1 MYWTTEYWIPEL
13 VARGECINFS
23 YCMMIDDDVPIPHNL
38 QVPVNILS
46 RNPDIKAICYVIE
59 AKTEDGSANALVE
72 LQDAEYKLAGLVKQ
86 FQWQYG
92 TTLCCHGAIS
102 LWRRDVLGRKI
113 LWDHDTEFHG
123 EDLYMGILL
132 HRMQKNYAI
141 MVLSDAIVPTYAP
154 EDMLTLFRQRVT
166 SWDLCAQRKFMT
178 QVKCFLTGW
187 CNTRT
192 LILKPF
198 ILQEVFNVMLDWIR
212 IYLMTALL
220 VRNPVGLLLCFILF
234 YGILYVEMILFNYAV
249 LRSRPDLKVKVR
261 TIILFPFYRTL
272 SLAFRLYALL
282 RNAMIYAL
290 RRKKMTIAQ
299 REETVHDLPPVPPV
313 SNPDWFSIWNKNKV
327 SDDKLTNDLTG
338 ELVKPLMV
346 LITDPMERRR
356 LRLLVR
362 AFLMYRKLLIE
373 NSQVKLIQILR
384 PADGA
389 PGDRTARQLATS
401 MNHLKLHFEEC
412 LKQMMST
419 RFDSF
424 KKRLR
429 KSMHQW
435 TNSKQHFFYE
445 EKYDH
450 AQGDNVLIN
459 EIIEANY
466 RVLESIEELIHAT
479 RCVVV
484 SLSRRI
490 SHSLASRPS
499 LGS

>member
-1 MYWTTEYWIPEL
+1 
-13 VARGECINFS
+13 
-23 YCMMIDDDVPIPHNL
+23 
-38 QVPVNILS
+38 
-46 RNPDIKAICYVIE
+46 
-59 AKTEDGSANALVE
+59 
-72 LQDAEYKLAGLVKQ
+72 
-86 FQWQYG
+86 
-92 TTLCCHGAIS
+92 
-102 LWRRDVLGRKI
+102 
-113 LWDHDTEFHG
+113 
-123 EDLYMGILL
+123 
-132 HRMQKNYAI
+132 
-141 MVLSDAIVPTYAP
+141 
-154 EDMLTLFRQRVT
+154 
-166 SWDLCAQRKFMT
+166 
-178 QVKCFLTGW
+178 
-187 CNTRT
+187 
-192 LILKPF
+192 
-198 ILQEVFNVMLDWIR
+198 
-212 IYLMTALL
+212 
-220 VRNPVGLLLCFILF
+220 
-234 YGILYVEMILFNYAV
+234 
-249 LRSRPDLKVKVR
+249 
-261 TIILFPFYRTL
+261 
-272 SLAFRLYALL
+272 
-282 RNAMIYAL
+282 MIYAL
-290 RRKKMTIAQ
+290 RRKKMTIAE

-327 SDDKLTNDLTG
+327 SDDKLTNDLTS

-373 NSQVKLIQILR
+373 NSQVRLIQILR

-419 RFDSF
+419 RFEMF

-445 EKYDH
+445 SKYDN

-479 RCVVV
+479 RCVVDRPGRPAGRRCAV
-484 SLSRRI
+484 RWWCCREDADAADTGAQADTHSCFTSPHAAFPPFPSPPSSTQLSAQPRSDCADQRWPAERAGCDRETADGREHAPRDGQDSARAAAKAAGAEEADRLEERRPARKRASASPPLSRCPAAPL
-490 SHSLASRPS
+490 SVSSRSRSRLPPPLPLSYTRTPHCDPRSQPPTYPS
-499 LGS
+499 RRAPRYPLHAPGAIQLGMD

>member
-1 MYWTTEYWIPEL
+1 
-13 VARGECINFS
+13 
-23 YCMMIDDDVPIPHNL
+23 MMIDDDVPIPHNL

-46 RNPDIKAICYVIE
+46 RNPEIKAICYVIE

-132 HRMQKNYAI
+132 HRMRKNYAI

-178 QVKCFLTGW
+178 QVKSFVFGW

-234 YGILYVEMILFNYAV
+234 YGILYIEMGAFHARLV
-249 LRSRPDLKVKVR
+249 LPPSLPSGELALESFSRAPSYSLLLCALPTPPR
-261 TIILFPFYRTL
+261 LSAHANASLPPSSLSL
-272 SLAFRLYALL
+272 SLALS
-282 RNAMIYAL
+282 
-290 RRKKMTIAQ
+290 
-299 REETVHDLPPVPPV
+299 VP
-313 SNPDWFSIWNKNKV
+313 S
-327 SDDKLTNDLTG
+327 
-338 ELVKPLMV
+338 
-346 LITDPMERRR
+346 R
-356 LRLLVR
+356 
-362 AFLMYRKLLIE
+362 
-373 NSQVKLIQILR
+373 
-384 PADGA
+384 
-389 PGDRTARQLATS
+389 
-401 MNHLKLHFEEC
+401 
-412 LKQMMST
+412 
-419 RFDSF
+419 
-424 KKRLR
+424 
-429 KSMHQW
+429 
-435 TNSKQHFFYE
+435 
-445 EKYDH
+445 
-450 AQGDNVLIN
+450 AQGSSTTSSSDR
-459 EIIEANY
+459 AHSS
-466 RVLESIEELIHAT
+466 RSRCGRSFSFRSIE
-479 RCVVV
+479 R
-484 SLSRRI
+484 SLSL
-490 SHSLASRPS
+490 SASTPS
-499 LGS
+499 SGT

>member
-1 MYWTTEYWIPEL
+1 
-13 VARGECINFS
+13 
-23 YCMMIDDDVPIPHNL
+23 
-38 QVPVNILS
+38 
-46 RNPDIKAICYVIE
+46 
-59 AKTEDGSANALVE
+59 
-72 LQDAEYKLAGLVKQ
+72 
-86 FQWQYG
+86 
-92 TTLCCHGAIS
+92 
-102 LWRRDVLGRKI
+102 
-113 LWDHDTEFHG
+113 
-123 EDLYMGILL
+123 
-132 HRMQKNYAI
+132 
-141 MVLSDAIVPTYAP
+141 
-154 EDMLTLFRQRVT
+154 
-166 SWDLCAQRKFMT
+166 
-178 QVKCFLTGW
+178 
-187 CNTRT
+187 
-192 LILKPF
+192 
-198 ILQEVFNVMLDWIR
+198 
-212 IYLMTALL
+212 
-220 VRNPVGLLLCFILF
+220 
-234 YGILYVEMILFNYAV
+234 
-249 LRSRPDLKVKVR
+249 
-261 TIILFPFYRTL
+261 
-272 SLAFRLYALL
+272 
-282 RNAMIYAL
+282 
-290 RRKKMTIAQ
+290 
-299 REETVHDLPPVPPV
+299 
-313 SNPDWFSIWNKNKV
+313 
-327 SDDKLTNDLTG
+327 
-338 ELVKPLMV
+338 
-346 LITDPMERRR
+346 
-356 LRLLVR
+356 
-362 AFLMYRKLLIE
+362 
-373 NSQVKLIQILR
+373 LR